1 MVLAAAL
8 AASGCSPPAPAP
20 EAQERRVLAQVIDE
34 TDFLAQ
40 AGQVEGEAL
49 AHLWARLKRE
59 PVVGGPQPK
68 TDNRQPT
75 GGPKAPSAPDLV
87 SAPGNYR
94 GARTVFVAKMVALE
108 EFTPA
113 GECARLG
120 QVARGLVLLNDG
132 GLVAF
137 LTPGGDAI
145 RRPDGTSK
153 IPGVGNPV
161 RLTGLFLKRWIA
173 LDGSGSR
180 YAAIPLV
187 ASGVPQALSCEEAGP
202 VAGRVPAKGLLPLTA
217 LEAPPVWSRPV
228 VELDAKGALR
238 LDGRP
243 VTRQRLADELRG
255 RAGAAG
261 KTPLGE
267 SALVAV
273 ILADPAAP
281 ADARGALEQALPTKA
296 VFRPA
301 P

>member
-1 MVLAAAL
+1 MKPRFTVFALAAAL
-8 AASGCSPPAPAP
+8 AACGCRPPAEAP
-20 EAQERRVLAQVIDE
+20 EAGERRVLAQVIDE

-49 AHLWARLKRE
+49 AHLWARLAAPAAYADPGKA
-59 PVVGGPQPK
+59 K
-68 TDNRQPT
+68 T
-75 GGPKAPSAPDLV
+75 PSAIELV
-87 SAPGNYR
+87 SAPGKHR
-94 GARTVFVAKMVALE
+94 GARIVLVGKVVALE
-108 EFTPA
+108 EFAPA

-120 QVARGLVLLNDG
+120 QVARGLVLLDDG

-137 LTPGGDAI
+137 LAPGGDRA
-145 RRPDGTSK
+145 RRPDGTLK
-153 IPGVGNPV
+153 IPGAGNPV
-161 RLTGLFLKRWIA
+161 RLRGLFLKRWVA

-180 YAAIPLV
+180 YAVIPLV

-202 VAGRVPAKGLLPLTA
+202 VAGRSPAKGLLPITA

-228 VELDAKGALR
+228 VELDAGGALR

-243 VTRQRLADELRG
+243 VTREGLADELRR
-255 RAGAAG
+255 RAGPAG

-273 ILADPAAP
+273 VLADPAAP
-281 ADARGALEQALPTKA
+281 AEALEALKKALPVKA
-296 VFRPA
+296 VARTA